1 MHSKGVSTAG
11 HNLLGKAIRHH
22 LIAAG
27 MSVTPEVEH
36 LRPNRKTRPDF
47 LISDGNNDTFLTDHT
62 IINPLAR
69 SRLNRPIHAVEEQI
83 ARDKTNKYAEDAKNL
98 EATFVPL
105 VFSVFG
111 HAHPKVLDLL
121 RFRIA
126 QYSDVVAELCGS
138 SGMRDLIN
146 TFIAACSCAVQKRN
160 AFIVHLTAQRIK
172 AKAGAPAPQ
181 AMGIP

>member
-1 MHSKGVSTAG
+1 MLSLPPLRRMSK
-11 HNLLGKAIRHH
+11 LKY
-22 LIAAG
+22 
-27 MSVTPEVEH
+27 
-36 LRPNRKTRPDF
+36 
-47 LISDGNNDTFLTDHT
+47 
-62 IINPLAR
+62 
-69 SRLNRPIHAVEEQI
+69 I

-126 QYSDVVAELCGS
+126 QYSDVVAELRGS

-146 TFIAACSCAVQKRN
+146 TFIAACSCAVQRN
-160 AFIVHLTAQRIK
+160 AFTVHLTAQRIK
-172 AKAGAPAPQ
+172 ANAGAPAPLQPLPQ
-181 AMGIP
+181 ADE

>member
-1 MHSKGVSTAG
+1 MAYWSSVAQAASVLSQPDNA
-11 HNLLGKAIRHH
+11 ARHH

-27 MSVTPEVEH
+27 MSVIPEVEH
-36 LRPNRKTRPDF
+36 LRPDRKTRPDF
-47 LISDGNNDTFLTDHT
+47 LVHDGNNDAFLTDHT

-69 SRLNRPIHAVEEQI
+69 SRLNRPINAIEEQI

-105 VFSVFG
+105 VFTVFG
-111 HAHPKVLDLL
+111 HTHPKVLDLL

-126 QYSDVVAELCGS
+126 QYSEVVAELRGS
-138 SGMRDLIN
+138 IGMRDLIN

-160 AFIVHLTAQRIK
+160 AFIVHLAAQY
-172 AKAGAPAPQ
+172 
-181 AMGIP
+181 